1 MSLILDPIITL
12 LPPLL
17 LIPFIIFFGERRK
30 NLREASILIAA
41 SILFLINIFLYQQ
54 FLSGQL
60 LQSQTFVIFNGLTLF
75 LEAEPIG
82 IVFGL
87 LASFL
92 WIVTTIYSIG
102 YMRGHHE
109 KNQTRF
115 YTCFAIAIACVMAAA
130 YSGNLL
136 TLFIAYEAI
145 TLSTFPLVT
154 HAGDA
159 KAKRAGRIYIGVLM
173 GGSIFLLM
181 PAMIVTWW
189 MTGTTNFTVGGVFN
203 EVTISPLW
211 VTVLLCLMVFG
222 TGKAALMPFHGWL
235 PNAMVAPTPVSALLH
250 AVAVVKTGVFLIIKI
265 IVYIFGLD
273 LLNKTN
279 ASEILIY
286 FAAGTIILSSFIAI
300 TKDNLKAR
308 LAYSTISQLS
318 YIILAALIA
327 NARAI
332 EGAVLHIVAHAFGKI
347 TLFFCAGAIM
357 VVSHKTLVSELAG
370 LGRKMPYTFAAFFIA
385 AISIIGLPPLVGVL
399 SKFVIIE
406 GIIDSDH
413 YWLLVILTLSSLLNI
428 TYLLPIPFAAFFKE
442 NNNLSNNNEIIQEAP
457 ITCLIAI
464 AITTL
469 ACIVLFVQID
479 PIMHL
484 LSLIQFD

>member
-1 MSLILDPIITL
+1 MSLALNPIITL
-12 LPPLL
+12 LPPIF
-17 LIPFIIFFGERRK
+17 LIPLIIFFGDKQK

-41 SILFLINIFLYQQ
+41 CILFAINIFLYQQ
-54 FLSGQL
+54 FLLGQP
-60 LQSQTFVIFNGLTLF
+60 LQSQTFVIFGSLTLF
-75 LEAEPIG
+75 LKAEPIG
-82 IVFGL
+82 IIFGL

-92 WIVTTIYSIG
+92 WIVTTVYSIG

-109 KNQTRF
+109 THQTRF

-154 HAGDA
+154 HSGDA
-159 KAKRAGRIYIGVLM
+159 QAKRAGRIYIGVLM
-173 GGSIFLLM
+173 GGSILLLM
-181 PAMIVTWW
+181 PAIIVTWW
-189 MTGTTNFTVGGVFN
+189 MTGTTDFTTGGVFN
-203 EVTISPLW
+203 QVVMSPLW
-211 VTVLLCLMVFG
+211 ITVLLCLMVFG

-265 IVYIFGLD
+265 VVYIFGLELIND
-273 LLNKTN
+273 TG

-286 FAAGTIILSSFIAI
+286 FAAGTIIFSSFIAM

-357 VVSHKTLVSELAG
+357 VAAHKTLISELSG

-399 SKFVIIE
+399 SKLVIIE
-406 GIIDSDH
+406 GIIDSDY
-413 YWLLVILTLSSLLNI
+413 YWLLAVLTLSSLLNI
-428 TYLLPIPFAAFFKE
+428 AYLLPIPFAAFFKE
-442 NNNLSNNNEIIQEAP
+442 SNNLSGNNDTIQEAP
-457 ITCLIAI
+457 VTCLIAI
-464 AITTL
+464 GITAL
-469 ACIVLFVQID
+469 ACIILFAQID
-479 PIMHL
+479 PIMQL
-484 LSLIQFD
+484 LSLVEFD